1 MAIEPPP
8 GFRSSG
14 EPPSGTRIVL
24 IRHGEANCNVAGL
37 VGGPVGCSGLSEL
50 GRRQA
55 TALRERLAQT
65 GEMSDVTALYSS
77 VLPRAIETLAI
88 LAPALPPLDPETDCD
103 VCEMHPGEADGLTWD
118 EMIATFGG
126 VDWGVDPEQ
135 PFSPGGESWSG
146 MSRRV
151 RAALE
156 RLGER
161 HEGERIIIATH
172 GGVIEHAMKWAQ
184 GCDDGVRLQL
194 RTEHCSM
201 MELELTARGPQ
212 LLRYNDRA
220 PLPAR

>member
-14 EPPSGTRIVL
+14 EAPTGTRIVL
-24 IRHGEANCNVAGL
+24 IRHGEADCNVAGR
-37 VGGPVGCSGLSEL
+37 VGGPVGCTGLSDL

-55 TALRERLAQT
+55 DALRARLAHT
-65 GEMSDVTALYSS
+65 GELGDVAALYSS
-77 VLPRAIETLAI
+77 TLPRAMETLAI
-88 LAPALPPLDPETDCD
+88 VAPALPALPPQADCD
-103 VCEMHPGEADGLTWD
+103 VCELHPGAADGLTWD
-118 EMIATFGG
+118 AMIEAFGG
-126 VDWGVDPEQ
+126 VDWDEDPEQ
-135 PFSPGGESWSG
+135 VFSPGGESWSG

-151 RAALE
+151 KAALT
-156 RLGER
+156 RLGAR
-161 HEGERIIIATH
+161 HEGQRIVVATH
-172 GGVIEHAMKWAQ
+172 GGVIEHAMKWVQ

-201 MELELTARGPQ
+201 MEIELTARGPQ